1 MLKDDSNGTG
11 TLGSGDV
18 FQPVSDMER
27 KLDRKTRLQILLQL
41 FQLACAMVSK
51 ACLFMYMQGL
61 PLPYPMYHRC
71 PEDTIILV
79 LVTAYSYLS

>member
-11 TLGSGDV
+11 TLGSCDV
-18 FQPVSDMER
+18 LQPVSDMER

-51 ACLFMYMQGL
+51 HVCLCICKASLFHI
-61 PLPYPMYHRC
+61 PC
-71 PEDTIILV
+71 IIDILRTQ
-79 LVTAYSYLS
+79 LYLC